1 MGENIL
7 FRVQNSSQIS
17 QVVRIAFE
25 REERQRGLEVF
36 S

>member
-25 REERQRGLEVF
+25 REKRRETERP
-36 S
+36 